1 MAKKSQPKTLKLKGV
16 IKDRNVIVLMYSK
29 NTHNYIYINFVKK
42 LNHLVYPSKDLLLM
56 IIDGQKVEGVGR
68 CHRVSVQ
75 IQEMDLQT
83 SFYALQLY
91 GMDMVLGGKWLMQLE
106 NYNILEEQFVIL
118 ISNKIINYT
127 LLKVPL
133 SRKINC
139 N

>member
-1 MAKKSQPKTLKLKGV
+1 MKSQPKTLKLKGV
-16 IKDRNVIVLMYSK
+16 IKDRNVIVLMYFK

-42 LNHLVYPSKDLLLM
+42 LNHLVYPSKDLLLI
-56 IIDGQKVEGVGR
+56 IIDGKKVEGVGR

-83 SFYALQLY
+83 SFYALRLY
-91 GMDMVLGGKWLMQLE
+91 EMDMVLGGKWLMQLE
-106 NYNILEEQFVIL
+106 TYNILEEQFVVL

>member
-1 MAKKSQPKTLKLKGV
+1 
-16 IKDRNVIVLMYSK
+16 
-29 NTHNYIYINFVKK
+29 
-42 LNHLVYPSKDLLLM
+42 M
-56 IIDGQKVEGVGR
+56 IIDGKKVEGVGR
-68 CHRVSVQ
+68 CHIVSVK

-83 SFYALQLY
+83 SFYALRLY
-91 GMDMVLGGKWLMQLE
+91 EMDMVLGEKWLMQLE
-106 NYNILEEQFVIL
+106 TYNILEEQFVIL

>member
-1 MAKKSQPKTLKLKGV
+1 M
-16 IKDRNVIVLMYSK
+16 
-29 NTHNYIYINFVKK
+29 
-42 LNHLVYPSKDLLLM
+42 YPSKELILI

-68 CHRVSVQ
+68 CHGVSVQ

-83 SFYALQLY
+83 SFYALRIY
-91 GMDMVLGGKWLMQLE
+91 EMDMVLGEKWLMQLE
-106 NYNILEEQFVIL
+106 TYNILEEQFVIL